1 VKKTTRNYTE
11 TIVIQQPKA
20 QRQRTKMSQAVEL
33 ETILAGI
40 SIIHR
45 TTATR
50 FIDYQRAQGMAFK
63 TLRNYA
69 YALRSIDVIDKRY
82 EEFTKEDLIFWTK
95 HLEIDSGIKLS
106 TVHVYKVYVKPFF
119 KWLYDRDDSSEDYPA
134 VVKWLKCKRPKPDDD
149 RYIPSRTEIMQMIAS
164 ADSQRDR
171 AIMFV
176 LLESGARAGEFVKIR
191 IKDIVFDKYG
201 ALVREN
207 GKTGERR
214 IRLVES
220 VPDLQLWLTMH
231 PRRNDPDAPLWTTKF
246 VSASTLN
253 YSGLDQ
259 IIRKYC
265 RATKISGI
273 FGAHKFRHVQATED
287 AKHYPETTLR
297 AKYGWTKDSD
307 MPSLYVHQSARYTD
321 GVILAHYGIKT
332 GENAI
337 SMSPSPPKVCPRCKH
352 QNSAMARFCM
362 QCSAP
367 LDAKAV
373 MDFET
378 RTAQADDITA
388 QVLSELMK
396 RAPDMLAQI
405 IGEAGLKSK
414 IESVAKG

>member
-1 VKKTTRNYTE
+1 MRNYPE
-11 TIVIQQPKA
+11 TIVIQQPKV
-20 QRQRTKMSQAVEL
+20 QRLRAKMSQSVEL
-33 ETILAGI
+33 DTILAGI
-40 SIIHR
+40 STMR
-45 TTATR
+45 RKTATE

-63 TLRNYA
+63 TLRNYT
-69 YALRSIDVIDKRY
+69 YALRSIEVIDKRY
-82 EEFTKEDLIFWTK
+82 GEFTKEDLIFWIK
-95 HLEIDSGIKLS
+95 HLEIDSGRKLS
-106 TVHVYKVYVKPFF
+106 TIHIYKAYVKRFF
-119 KWLYDRDDSSEDYPA
+119 KWLHDRDDSSDEYPA
-134 VVKWLKCKRPKPDDD
+134 VVKWMKCKRPKPDDD
-149 RYIPSRTEIMQMIAS
+149 RYIPSRTEIIQMIAA

-176 LLESGARAGEFVKIR
+176 LLESGARAGEFVRIR

-201 ALVREN
+201 ALVRVN

-220 VPDLQLWLTMH
+220 VPDLQLWLSMH

-246 VSASTLN
+246 VSAGTLN
-253 YSGLDQ
+253 YNGLDQ

-265 RATKISGI
+265 RAARTAGI

-297 AKYGWTKDSD
+297 AKYGWTKGSD
-307 MPSLYVHQSARYTD
+307 MPSLYVHHSARDTD
-321 GVILAHYGIKT
+321 GVILAHYGIQI
-332 GENAI
+332 GEDAI
-337 SMSPSPPKVCPRCKH
+337 SMSPSLPKVCPRCKH

-373 MDFET
+373 MEIESK
-378 RTAQADDITA
+378 TAQADDITA

-396 RAPDMLAQI
+396 RAPDMLAKI
-405 IGEAGLKSK
+405 IGEAGLRTK
-414 IESVAKG
+414 IESVVKG